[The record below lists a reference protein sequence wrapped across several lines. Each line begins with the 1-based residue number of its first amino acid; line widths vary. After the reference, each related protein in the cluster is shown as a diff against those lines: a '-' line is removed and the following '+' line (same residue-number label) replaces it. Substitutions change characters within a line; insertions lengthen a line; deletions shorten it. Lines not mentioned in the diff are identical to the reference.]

1 MQVREAVESEKAR
14 FQQQIEHLTE
24 SLAEAGEKISKMEE
38 RTQQLLEER
47 STLMSKQKE
56 LHWERDQDNKR
67 LAREIQ
73 RLNEKAAQE
82 KAD

>member
-14 FQQQIEHLTE
+14 FQQQVETL
-24 SLAEAGEKISKMEE
+24 SDQLADADEKISKMEE

-47 STLMSKQKE
+47 SSLMTKQKE

-67 LAREIQ
+67 LVREIQ
-73 RLNEKAAQE
+73 RLNEKAA
-82 KAD
+82 

>member
-14 FQQQIEHLTE
+14 FQQQIETL
-24 SLAEAGEKISKMEE
+24 SDQLADADEKISKMEE

-47 STLMSKQKE
+47 SSLMTKQKE

-67 LAREIQ
+67 LVREIQ
-73 RLNEKAAQE
+73 RLNEKAA
-82 KAD
+82 

>member
-1 MQVREAVESEKAR
+1 MQVREAVESEKVR
-14 FQQQIEHLTE
+14 FQQQIEHLAE

-56 LHWERDQDNKR
+56 LHWERDQDSKR

-73 RLNEKAAQE
+73 RLNERAAQE